1 MIFSLFLFVFFA
13 ILLYYKNGEK
23 SVVLT
28 SKKPFAD

>member
-1 MIFSLFLFVFFA
+1 MIFSLFLFVFA
-13 ILLYYKNGEK
+13 NILYYKNGEK